1 MNLLKSQFSLKADLL
16 VAFPTGSILVHS
28 FICLFILFYFY
39 LFIYLFIYLYIPPP
53 KKKRNKNVYICNY
66 LYKDE

>member
-1 MNLLKSQFSLKADLL
+1 MNLPKSQFSLKADLL

-39 LFIYLFIYLYIPPP
+39 LLIIYLFIYLFPPQRN
-53 KKKRNKNVYICNY
+53 KNKNVYICNEMY
-66 LYKDE
+66 IDE